1 MTEFWKAVADKA
13 NRVTAMRKSTRYPFT
28 YAYDFI
34 REAGLAD
41 SRAAASVWVDLALE
55 MRFKDDPTISKESF
69 CAAVA
74 EQAIDYLVSLDILE
88 EIKKGNINKL
98 LDLNVPAITTE
109 VGNG

>member
-13 NRVTAMRKSTRYPFT
+13 DKVAAMRKSTRYPFT

-55 MRFKDDPTISKESF
+55 THFKDTDSMNKESF
-69 CAAVA
+69 CVVLA
-74 EQAIDYLVSLDILE
+74 EQAIEYWASYNLIE
-88 EIKKGNINKL
+88 ETKKGHIKKLI
-98 LDLNVPAITTE
+98 DLKVPAVTTE
-109 VGNG
+109 AKND